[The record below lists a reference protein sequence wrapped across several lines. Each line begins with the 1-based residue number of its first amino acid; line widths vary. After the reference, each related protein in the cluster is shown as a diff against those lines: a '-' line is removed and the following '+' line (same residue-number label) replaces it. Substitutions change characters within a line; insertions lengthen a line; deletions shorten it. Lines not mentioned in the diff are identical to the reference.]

1 MIHAGGAARVQ
12 AAGGVRSLAFEA
24 SQPLQLSSGES
35 LAPLTMAFETY
46 GALNTARSNAVLICH
61 ALTGDQ
67 FAASPNPVTG
77 RPAWWPRIV
86 GPGRPIDTN
95 RFFVVAPNVLGG
107 CMGTTGPSSPAADGQ
122 PYGLR
127 FPQITIADTVR
138 AQAMLVEALGIDTLF
153 LVAGIGMGGMQ
164 ALNWASA
171 YPKRVFACA
180 TVASAA
186 RQSAQNIAFA
196 ELGRQAIMADPEWRG
211 GAYQATKPVKGL
223 AVARLASNIANRS
236 DTSLRQTYAEARSF
250 AFDAEARATLAAPG
264 DRFDANS
271 YLYLTRAM
279 DQFDLAADFGGNLAN
294 AFAGGAT
301 RHGVFAFTSDWRY
314 PPAANQAIV
323 RALIAAGAD
332 ASYVEIE
339 TELGHDAY
347 LGETHV
353 FETALTGFV
362 DSAAAARGLALTGGG
377 Q

>member
-1 MIHAGGAARVQ
+1 MIHAGGAARVL

-24 SQPLQLSSGES
+24 SKPLQLSSGES
-35 LAPLTMAFETY
+35 LAPLTVAFETY
-46 GALNTARSNAVLICH
+46 GALNSARSNAVLVCH

-67 FAASPNPVTG
+67 FVASTNPVTG

-86 GPGRPIDTN
+86 GPGRPLDTN
-95 RFFVVAPNVLGG
+95 RYFVIAPNVLGG
-107 CMGTTGPSSPAADGQ
+107 CMGTTGPSSIAPDGRT
-122 PYGLR
+122 YGLR
-127 FPQITIADTVR
+127 FPQFTIADTVR

-211 GAYQATKPVKGL
+211 GGYQSTKPAKGL
-223 AVARLASNIANRS
+223 AVARLAAGIANRS
-236 DTSLRQTYAEARSF
+236 DASLRQCYAEARAF
-250 AFDAEARATLAAPG
+250 AFDAEARGTLAAPG

-294 AFAGGAT
+294 AFTGGAT

-314 PPAANQAIV
+314 PPSANQAIV
-323 RALIAAGAD
+323 RALIASGAE
-332 ASYVEIE
+332 AAYVEID
-339 TELGHDAY
+339 TEQGHDAY
-347 LGETHV
+347 LGDLAA

-362 DSAAAARGLALTGGG
+362 DSAASERGLALSGGG

>member
-1 MIHAGGAARVQ
+1 MIHAGGAARIQ
-12 AAGGVRSLAFEA
+12 AAGGVRSMAFEA
-24 SQPLQLSSGES
+24 NQPLQLASGQS
-35 LAPLTMAFETY
+35 LAPITMAFESY
-46 GALNTARSNAVLICH
+46 GALNAARSNAVLVCH

-95 RFFVVAPNVLGG
+95 RFFVIAPNVLGG
-107 CMGTTGPSSPAADGQ
+107 CMGSTGPSSIGPDGH

-127 FPQITIADTVR
+127 FPQLTIADTVR
-138 AQAMLVEALGIDTLF
+138 AQAMLVEALGIDSLF
-153 LVAGIGMGGMQ
+153 LIAGIGMGGMQ

-186 RQSAQNIAFA
+186 RQSAQNIALA
-196 ELGRQAIMADPEWRG
+196 ELGRQAIMADADWRG
-211 GAYQATKPVKGL
+211 GAYQATKPAKGL
-223 AVARLASNIANRS
+223 AVARLAAGIANRS
-236 DTSLRQTYAEARSF
+236 DASLRQSYSEARTF
-250 AFDAEARATLAAPG
+250 AFDAEARANMTAPG

-294 AFAGGAT
+294 AFANAAT
-301 RHGVFAFTSDWRY
+301 RHAVFAFSSDWRY

-339 TELGHDAY
+339 TEQGHDAY
-347 LGETHV
+347 LGELPQ
-353 FETALTGFV
+353 FETSLTGFV
-362 DSAAAARGLALTGGG
+362 DAAAAARGLALNGGG
-377 Q
+377 A